1 MVVLRHLYIFI
12 FTIKRG
18 EVVSVRKKDV
28 WYVIKTRA
36 IGKNRDLDFLR
47 DGKKPTL
54 DEVVLKLCI
63 VSSSLILASCRSGP
77 VVAFPQACEKAHPIS
92 WLGILVPHSNSSLG
106 IRQQQLR
113 PIPAGLSLGCC
124 WSLNPGPLIYTHT
137 HTLSSIDQC
146 K

>member
-47 DGKKPTL
+47 DGKKTNVGRGGTKTL
-54 DEVVLKLCI
+54 HCFFVANSCVLPK
-63 VSSSLILASCRSGP
+63 
-77 VVAFPQACEKAHPIS
+77 
-92 WLGILVPHSNSSLG
+92 WT
-106 IRQQQLR
+106 
-113 PIPAGLSLGCC
+113 CC
-124 WSLNPGPLIYTHT
+124 S
-137 HTLSSIDQC
+137 LSSGL
-146 K
+146 